1 MISSMRD
8 LTSDLK
14 SMRLSSISA
23 WTKNCGTGSKIVE
36 QVPKNVDQGPRNL
49 EQGPRNVEQ
58 GPKNLEQRPRNVEQG
73 SRNLEYLLQKETGAI
88 NRDKNHEEFAIS
100 RSEIAFHFELCFSS
114 Q

>member
-58 GPKNLEQRPRNVEQG
+58 G

-88 NRDKNHEEFAIS
+88 NRDKNHKEFAIS
-100 RSEIAFHFELCFSS
+100 RSEIAFHFELCFLS

>member
-1 MISSMRD
+1 MRD

-58 GPKNLEQRPRNVEQG
+58 G

-88 NRDKNHEEFAIS
+88 NRDKNHKEFAIS
-100 RSEIAFHFELCFSS
+100 RSEIAFHFELCFLS